1 MAKANV
7 PATGEERPFSGNV
20 PFPTA
25 EMTFLDGLNVSL
37 YPNSSMTHSIMG
49 VHYILE
55 CRDAEGQV
63 AAIKI
68 SFSSR
73 RRDFSAEPG
82 PEFERY
88 IEFEPHRGKPLTCR
102 GENYGFE
109 FKAEKNPSFVPRDNN
124 YRISQ
129 LVPGGGYMIEL
140 RPFFL
145 NCLRLF
151 YEPPYKGSS
160 EIDL

>member
-1 MAKANV
+1 MVKANV
-7 PATGEERPFSGNV
+7 PATGEERPFSGDI
-20 PFPTA
+20 PLESA
-25 EMTFLDGLNVSL
+25 EIKFLDGLHVSL

-49 VHYILE
+49 FHYILE
-55 CRDAEGQV
+55 CRDDEGQV
-63 AAIKI
+63 AAVKI
-68 SFSSR
+68 TFSR
-73 RRDFSAEPG
+73 RRASSFEPG
-82 PEFERY
+82 PEWERY
-88 IEFEPHRGKPLTCR
+88 IELEPHRGKPLTCQ
-102 GENYGFE
+102 GADYSFD
-109 FKAEKNPSFVPRDNN
+109 FKAKEHASFVPRDNN

-140 RPFFL
+140 APFFL